1 MRIRPHFKP
10 RIRLHNPAW
19 NTWVKYTISRG
30 FQVSCRFSNILHA
43 STTLILLESIIF
55 NRLKC
60 HFFISSAAR
69 IINHYAVFVNI
80 VSPIFK
86 LLNKNTHILII
97 LLHIVKLHIFDRS
110 NYRVRYFHLAI
121 MWLKPCRVNY
131 LKIRKQDF
139 FL

>member
-1 MRIRPHFKP
+1 MP
-10 RIRLHNPAW
+10 
-19 NTWVKYTISRG
+19 
-30 FQVSCRFSNILHA
+30 
-43 STTLILLESIIF
+43 
-55 NRLKC
+55 
-60 HFFISSAAR
+60 FFFVSSAAW
-69 IINHYAVFVNI
+69 IINHYAVLVNI

-110 NYRVRYFHLAI
+110 NYRVRYFHLSI

-139 FL
+139 YSLVILCGRKTYLLLLKRTLRDKDQTIRNENESNRRKKCKPPFTLLDKA